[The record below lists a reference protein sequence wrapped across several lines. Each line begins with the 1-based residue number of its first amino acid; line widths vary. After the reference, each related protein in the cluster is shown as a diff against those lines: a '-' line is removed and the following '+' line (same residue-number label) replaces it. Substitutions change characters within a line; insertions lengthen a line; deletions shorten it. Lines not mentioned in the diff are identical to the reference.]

1 MPRTTDAADATPEAS
16 AEGCDRRRA
25 RGSHPDAASRAR
37 TLAAYAASAIV
48 ELPGHIGDE
57 PIVPAA
63 RTVESDGSI
72 LMLVPPEIGAAV
84 LTSRD
89 DVAAVLHLVDVA
101 PVAVPQRVRA
111 HCWIAGWLSTPSGSG
126 LGQAAARL
134 AAATHDP
141 ALLAFGESRSGAV
154 VRLEPG
160 EVLVDDLWGA
170 EHVEPDEY
178 GAAAADPVAVH
189 ESELLQH
196 LAAAHAAELH
206 RLCRLTGAAAKGDR
220 VAPVALDRFGL
231 RLRCTSPTRTRDVR
245 FEFTSPVT
253 GPATLGEALR
263 ALFHGPGSPESS
275 CA

>member
-1 MPRTTDAADATPEAS
+1 MPRTTDAADATPEATAGECARQRS
-16 AEGCDRRRA
+16 

-37 TLAAYAASAIV
+37 TLAAYAASALV

-57 PIVPAA
+57 PVVPAA
-63 RTVESDGSI
+63 RSVESDGSI

-111 HCWIAGWLSTPSGSG
+111 HCWVAGWLSTPSGSG
-126 LGQAAARL
+126 LGRAAARL
-134 AAATHDP
+134 AAAAHDP
-141 ALLAFGESRSGAV
+141 ALLTSGAARSGAV

-178 GAAAADPVAVH
+178 GAATADPVAAH
-189 ESELLQH
+189 EAELLQH
-196 LAAAHAAELH
+196 LAAAHGAELH
-206 RLCRLTGAAAKGDR
+206 RLCRLTGAVAKGDR

-231 RLRCTSPTRTRDVR
+231 RLRCTGPTRTRDVR
-245 FEFTSPVT
+245 FEFTSPVN
-253 GPATLGEALR
+253 GPAALGEALR
-263 ALFHGPGSPESS
+263 SLFHGPGGSESA

>member
-1 MPRTTDAADATPEAS
+1 MPRITDAADATPEAT
-16 AEGCDRRRA
+16 ADGCDRRRS
-25 RGSHPDAASRAR
+25 RGKRPDGASRAR
-37 TLAAYAASAIV
+37 TLAAHAASGLL
-48 ELPGHIGDE
+48 ELPGQIADE
-57 PIVPAA
+57 PVVPAA

-72 LMLVPPEIGAAV
+72 LMMVPPEIGAAV

-111 HCWIAGWLSTPSGSG
+111 HCWVAGWLSTPSGSG

-141 ALLAFGESRSGAV
+141 ALLASGGSRSGAV

-170 EHVEPDEY
+170 EHVEPDAY

-189 ESELLQH
+189 EAELLQH
-196 LAAAHAAELH
+196 LASAHSAELYH
-206 RLCRLTGAAAKGDR
+206 LCRLADAAAKGDH
-220 VAPVALDRFGL
+220 VAPVALDRYGL
-231 RLRCTSPTRTRDVR
+231 RLRCTGPTHTRDVR
-245 FEFTSPVT
+245 FEFTSAVT

-263 ALFHGPGSPESS
+263 RLFHGPGAPESA